1 MSYGDD
7 TKMTESLRSQIDS
20 LREQLRISKQIYEEE
35 LDKTVKDR
43 ERTQAKLVKQVE
55 QLEAD
60 WREERSKREQ
70 LERELEHFKWTQAD
84 EVRRLQGQ
92 KSQLTQELADMKEQ
106 YFSTVT
112 FQAQLEKTDKERLEA
127 RVAETDR
134 AVREPLESKI
144 KDLQLEVRLVSSQN
158 DALKLEAQGYERRVE
173 EEREKGKKVSHKLS
187 HLEGSYAK
195 AKKKLQ
201 QYRDKNHSMRR
212 ELFEIRE
219 SQAAMKLQM
228 MDLEKL
234 VHQRVKLRA

>member
-1 MSYGDD
+1 MSFGDD

-20 LREQLRISKQIYEEE
+20 LREQLKICKQIYEEE
-35 LDKTVKDR
+35 LNKTVKDR
-43 ERTQAKLVKQVE
+43 ERIQARLFKQIE

-70 LERELEHFKWTQAD
+70 LEREVEHHKWTQAD

-92 KSQLTQELADMKEQ
+92 RSQLTKELAEMKEQ
-106 YFSTVT
+106 YFNTVT

-127 RVAETDR
+127 KIAETDR

-144 KDLQLEVRLVSSQN
+144 KDLQLEVRLLGSQN
-158 DALKLEAQGYERRVE
+158 DALKQEAQGYGRRVE
-173 EEREKGKKVSHKLS
+173 EEQEKYRKVSRKLS

-201 QYRDKNHSMRR
+201 QYRDKNHSMRG
-212 ELFEIRE
+212 ELLEIRE

-228 MDLEKL
+228 MDLDKL